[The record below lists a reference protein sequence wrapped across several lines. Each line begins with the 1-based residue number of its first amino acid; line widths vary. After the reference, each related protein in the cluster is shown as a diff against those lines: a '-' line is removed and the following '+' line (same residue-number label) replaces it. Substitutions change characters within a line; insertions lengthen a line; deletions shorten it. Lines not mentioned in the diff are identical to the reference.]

1 MFKQRTIEE
10 IQSEFLGSLTQA
22 APNLNINQSSPLY
35 TLARANASVIS
46 DQEQRLSA
54 FLKSSN
60 VLSAEADDLDLLA
73 SSIVVREEPTTAI
86 GTVLINPTAEEQT
99 IPLGIVLTDLL
110 TGLQFISTT
119 SATTSRF
126 VSVSLSLKAASSG
139 SAYNIAAGTVL
150 FSPDYQS
157 VVFTVGTAKLANNTY
172 TGSMQGGRDIE
183 PDDYFRQ
190 RLLASLLSSNQTA
203 SKNFLRQKL
212 LSYPGVTRAYVKTR
226 VGGVIEVW
234 VNTIDGFNSTELE
247 AIKDYLLQTVPAG
260 IILTV
265 GQFRIKTFDLSL
277 RVTPF
282 NSSLANLSL
291 LTQQISF
298 VVNNYVSSLDIA
310 DNLTLSKID
319 QLVRPLVQNLKV
331 LSPVSDLKADIDQVL
346 LLSSLDISYP
356 GLL

>member
-10 IQSEFLGSLTQA
+10 IQLEFLGSLTQA
-22 APNLNINQSSPLY
+22 VPNLNLNQSSPLY

-46 DQEQRLSA
+46 DQEQRLNA

-60 VLSAEADDLDLLA
+60 ALTAEADDLDLLA
-73 SSIVVREEPTTAI
+73 SNIVVRDKPTTAL
-86 GTVLINPTAEEQT
+86 GVALISPTLVEQV
-99 IPLGIVLTDLL
+99 IPLGIVLTDLT
-110 TGLQFISTT
+110 TGLQFISTA

-126 VSVSLSLKAASSG
+126 VNVSLSIKAASSG
-139 SAYNIAAGTVL
+139 SAYNIAAGTTL
-150 FSPDYQS
+150 FSTDYQDI
-157 VVFTVGTAKLANNTY
+157 VFTVGTAKLINNTY
-172 TGSMQGGRDIE
+172 VGSMQGGRDIE

-190 RLLASLLSSNQTA
+190 RFLASLLSSNQAA
-203 SKNFLRQKL
+203 SKNFFRQKL

-226 VGGVIEVW
+226 VGGVVEVW
-234 VNTIDGFNSTELE
+234 VNTIDGFTNTELE
-247 AIKDYLLQTVPAG
+247 AIRDYLLENVPAG

-265 GQFRIKTFDLSL
+265 GQSRIKTFDLSL

-282 NSSLANLSL
+282 KSSLANLSL

-298 VVNNYVSSLDIA
+298 AVNNYVSSLDIA
-310 DNLTLSKID
+310 DSIPLAKID

-331 LSPVSDLKADIDQVL
+331 LSPISDLKADIDQVL

-356 GLL
+356 G

>member
-1 MFKQRTIEE
+1 MFRQRTIEE

-22 APNLNINQSSPLY
+22 APNLNLSQSSPLY

-46 DQEQRLSA
+46 DQEQRLNA
-54 FLKSSN
+54 FLESSS
-60 VLSAEADDLDLLA
+60 VLTAEADDLDLLA
-73 SSIVVREEPTTAI
+73 GNIVVRDDPTTAI
-86 GTVLINPTAEEQT
+86 GTVLISPTLVEQT
-99 IPLGIVLTDLL
+99 LPSGIVLTDLS

-126 VSVSLSLKAASSG
+126 VNAALSIRAASSG
-139 SAYNIAAGTVL
+139 SAYNIAAGTTL
-150 FSPDYQS
+150 FSTDYQNII
-157 VVFTVGTAKLANNTY
+157 FTVGTARLANNTY
-172 TGSMQGGRDIE
+172 TGSMQGGRDVE

-203 SKNFLRQKL
+203 SKNFFRQIL

-226 VGGVIEVW
+226 VGGVVEVW
-234 VNTIDGFNSTELE
+234 VNTIDGFSSIELG
-247 AIKDYLLQTVPAG
+247 ALRDYLLRTVPAG
-260 IILTV
+260 IILTI
-265 GQFRIKTFDLSL
+265 GQSRIKTFDLSL

-298 VVNNYVSSLDIA
+298 AVNNYVSSLEIA
-310 DNLTLSKID
+310 DSIPLAKID

-331 LSPVSDLKADIDQVL
+331 QSPISDLEADIDQVL
-346 LLSSLDISYP
+346 ILSSLEISYP
-356 GLL
+356 G

>member
-54 FLKSSN
+54 FLRSSN

-73 SSIVVREEPTTAI
+73 GSIVIREEPTTAI
-86 GTVLINPTAEEQT
+86 GTVLVSPTEQEQT
-99 IPLGIVLTDLL
+99 IPLGVVLTDLL
-110 TGLQFISTT
+110 TGLQFISTA

-126 VSVSLSLKAASSG
+126 VSVSLPVKAASSG
-139 SAYNIAAGTVL
+139 SAYNIAAGTTL

-157 VVFTVGTAKLANNTY
+157 VIFTVGTAKLANNTY

-203 SKNFLRQKL
+203 SKNFFRQRV

-226 VGGVIEVW
+226 VGGVVEVW
-234 VNTIDGFNSTELE
+234 VNTIGVFTSIELE
-247 AIKDYLLQTVPAG
+247 AIRDYLLETMPAG
-260 IILTV
+260 IILAI
-265 GQFRIKTFDLSL
+265 GQARVKTFDLAL
-277 RVTPF
+277 KVTPF

-298 VVNNYVSSLDIA
+298 AISSYVSSLDIA
-310 DNLTLSKID
+310 DSIPLSKID

-331 LSPVSDLKADIDQVL
+331 ISPVSDLKADIDQVL
-346 LLSSLDISYP
+346 ILSSLDISYP
-356 GLL
+356 G